1 MNKDIVIYVKAT
13 RQILAIITNTS
24 LNEYTDIITNEL
36 IEIEEIDNTKNYIIG
51 DEQTGIIK
59 FKNPNSK
66 ILYLDDYR

>member
-13 RQILAIITNTS
+13 RQILVIITNTS
-24 LNEYTDIITNEL
+24 LNEATDIITNDLVEVK
-36 IEIEEIDNTKNYIIG
+36 EVDNTKNYIIG

>member
-1 MNKDIVIYVKAT
+1 MDKDIVIYVKET

-24 LNEYTDIITNEL
+24 LNPTSDIITDKL
-36 IEIEEIDNTKNYIIG
+36 IEVKEVDSTKNYIIG

-66 ILYLDDYR
+66 VLYFEDYI